1 MTSWWWAPGAR
12 ERPGAPVVPEPPR
25 ETEVPAVNEPAVSA
39 AGASVNGRPESAPA
53 PPVVELRAVARTYGS
68 DPPVQALRGVD
79 LAVHT
84 GDFVA
89 IVGPSGSGKS
99 TLLNILGCLDRPSSG
114 SYLIDGGDVGALSE
128 GERTAVRARSIGFVF
143 QQFHLLAHRTAL
155 ENVVLAELYAGGERA
170 GRQERALAALERVGM
185 THRRDF
191 LPTKLSG
198 GEQQRVAIA
207 RALLGTPRLL
217 LCDEPTGNLDSA
229 NTESLLLLFD
239 ALARQGLTLVVVTH
253 DEEVA
258 GTARRVV
265 RLVDG
270 RIAED
275 SG

>member
-1 MTSWWWAPGAR
+1 VDL
-12 ERPGAPVVPEPPR
+12 EQPR
-25 ETEVPAVNEPAVSA
+25 ETEAVESEQRATAPLPLSL
-39 AGASVNGRPESAPA
+39 NGKPDGRPA
-53 PPVVELRAVARTYGS
+53 PPVVELRAAARTYGS
-68 DPPVQALRGVD
+68 DPPVQALRGID
-79 LAVHT
+79 LTIDA
-84 GDFVA
+84 GEFVA

-114 SYLIDGGDVGALSE
+114 QYLIEGIDIGALNDA
-128 GERTAVRARSIGFVF
+128 ERTAVRARSIGFVF
-143 QQFHLLAHRTAL
+143 QQFHLLGHRTAL
-155 ENVVLAELYAGGERA
+155 ENVQLAELYAGAERA
-170 GRQERALAALERVGM
+170 GRRERAEAALERVGM
-185 THRRDF
+185 GHRRDF

-258 GTARRVV
+258 ATARRIV

-270 RIAED
+270 QVAED
-275 SG
+275 SR